1 MLNPGAK
8 RSNLT
13 VRWNKRSRAFV
24 VDNLFRCLNISLH
37 NLFRTC
43 RYILS
48 KMSVSSIECAELDD
62 LLAVLEEGL
71 KNRAIGTHNMN
82 EHSSRSHTI
91 LTVHIHRYPFHSF
104 VFSFGRHLFAIGRH
118 EDMNDF
124 APSLPSTYIH
134 VIRNE
139 IQLLFICAHCL
150 NIVHSSDFDQFS
162 LTNLQRRE
170 SVK

>member
-118 EDMNDF
+118 NMNDCRQH
-124 APSLPSTYIH
+124 IH

-139 IQLLFICAHCL
+139 IQLLFI
-150 NIVHSSDFDQFS
+150 V
-162 LTNLQRRE
+162 
-170 SVK
+170 